1 MTPLLTLVLDGRNA
15 RPQLL
20 SASATLASVFVLLS
34 FSMFK
39 VARSPTGV
47 ACICVTFTLA
57 RCLTGLGQILFAD
70 PQGGS
75 CCTRTPPSARS
86 VLSTTSSSPGAAQG
100 KSSKP
105 ASSGRAVASAG
116 STSASGAP
124 APG

>member
-15 RPQLL
+15 RQKLL
-20 SASATLASVFVLLS
+20 SASATLVSIFVILC

-47 ACICVTFTLA
+47 AGLSLTFTLA

-70 PQGGS
+70 PHCYCC
-75 CCTRTPPSARS
+75 CCTRTTPSARS
-86 VLSTTSSSPGAAQG
+86 VLPTSSSPGAAPG

-105 ASSGRAVASAG
+105 ASSGRVLRHKL
-116 STSASGAP
+116 
-124 APG
+124 